1 MNIRHAI
8 RTPVRPLTL
17 VRVLA
22 CVLAIGMAPLA
33 TAAVDWSKA
42 KEKEIVLFYPGQAS
56 WEWVMT
62 QADHSGATK
71 FRGGKNCR
79 GCHDGEQADI
89 GAEILA
95 GGHKLEA
102 HPPAGKPGALHLFVR
117 TAHDAD
123 RLYFQFRWKPGP
135 AKNPARGD
143 TAARVTVM
151 LDDGG
156 IKESARAGCWAS
168 CHDDAM
174 EMASAAPGSKIT
186 TYLGGSR
193 AKLTRQGGGA
203 QHKPDAD
210 LKALL
215 AQGAFLEYWQ
225 ARLNPGKPATAVGGY
240 ILADRAK
247 AAAPGVTADANFAGG
262 QWIVTLSRPLKPA
275 GAGQK
280 ALVAG
285 KPYSVGF
292 AVHDDYAEHRH
303 HHVSLEYTLQIDG
316 GTADFVATGK

>member
-1 MNIRHAI
+1 MNALPHRSHA
-8 RTPVRPLTL
+8 TL
-17 VRVLA
+17 RVLA
-22 CVLAIGMAPLA
+22 CVIALGLAPVAS
-33 TAAVDWSKA
+33 AAVDWSKA
-42 KEKEIVLFYPGQAS
+42 KEREVVLFYPGQAS

-186 TYLGGSR
+186 KYLGGSR

>member
-1 MNIRHAI
+1 
-8 RTPVRPLTL
+8 
-17 VRVLA
+17 
-22 CVLAIGMAPLA
+22 
-33 TAAVDWSKA
+33 
-42 KEKEIVLFYPGQAS
+42 
-56 WEWVMT
+56 MT

-89 GAEILA
+89 GTEILA

-168 CHDDAM
+168 CHDDAIG
-174 EMASAAPGSKIT
+174 MASAAPGSKVT
-186 TYLGGSR
+186 KYLGGSR
-193 AKLTRQGGGA
+193 VKLTRQGGGT
-203 QHKPDAD
+203 QLKPDAD

-215 AQGAFLEYWQ
+215 AQGAYLEYWQ
-225 ARLNPGKPATAVGGY
+225 ARLTPGKPATAVGGY
-240 ILADRAK
+240 ILSDRARP
-247 AAAPGVTADANFAGG
+247 ATSGVTADAQFAGG
-262 QWIVTLSRPLKPA
+262 QWVVTLSRPLKPA

-285 KPYSVGF
+285 KPYAIGF
-292 AVHDDYAEHRH
+292 AVHDDYTEHRH
-303 HHVSLEYTLQIDG
+303 HYVSLEYTLQLDG

>member
-1 MNIRHAI
+1 MNAQTSNRS
-8 RTPVRPLTL
+8 LTL
-17 VRVLA
+17 ARALA
-22 CVLAIGMAPLA
+22 CVLAFGMAPLA

-71 FRGGKNCR
+71 FRAGKNCK

-89 GAEILA
+89 GAAILA

-102 HPPAGKPGALHLFVR
+102 HPQAGKPGALRLFVR
-117 TAHDAD
+117 TARDAD

-135 AKNPARGD
+135 AKNPAKGD
-143 TAARVTVM
+143 AAARVTVM

-174 EMASAAPGSKIT
+174 GMASAAPGSKVT
-186 TYLGGSR
+186 KYLGGSR
-193 AKLTRQGGGA
+193 VKLTRQGGGT
-203 QHKPDAD
+203 QLKPDAE
-210 LKALL
+210 LKAQL
-215 AQGAFLEYWQ
+215 AKGAFLEYWQ
-225 ARLNPGKPATAVGGY
+225 AKLNPGKPATAVGGY
-240 ILADRAK
+240 ILGDRAK
-247 AAAPGVTADANFAGG
+247 PAGSGVTADAQFTGG
-262 QWIVTLSRPLKPA
+262 QWLVTLSRPLKPA

-285 KPYSVGF
+285 KPYAVGF
-292 AVHDDYAEHRH
+292 AVHDDFAEHRH